1 MAFARKYPL
10 ELRERSVR
18 LVLESGRPVREVAR
32 DLGIH
37 HESLRVWVR
46 RAEADAGLRRDL
58 LTSEEREELRWLRK
72 ENAELK
78 RANGIL
84 KDASVYF
91 AQQLDPTRR
100 R

>member
-10 ELRERSVR
+10 ELRERAVR
-18 LVLESGRPVREVAR
+18 LVFESRRPVREVAR

-46 RAEADAGLRRDL
+46 RAEADSGLRRDQ
-58 LTSEEREELRWLRK
+58 LTREEREELTRLRK

-78 RANGIL
+78 R
-84 KDASVYF
+84 
-91 AQQLDPTRR
+91 
-100 R
+100 